1 MIEIIKLIL
10 GELIKK
16 IINKPHK
23 RVPLLIEKISEF
35 ISNINKMQS
44 IIDFYTLKKIINVDK
59 NLSIF
64 DEQVKE
70 FNYFENL
77 YLEIKN
83 LDVNNKIKNVDE
95 FWKQLKKVINYIAS
109 RAKKSID
116 YQNAKNC
123 SDKQIYM
130 KQFLE
135 KFDSNR
141 YYFKCKN
148 NKCIVEM
155 NIIKQE
161 LKSKNINLKHLS
173 KMFEQYKKSL
183 EKQLK

>member
-1 MIEIIKLIL
+1 MQNPQFIK
-10 GELIKK
+10 
-16 IINKPHK
+16 
-23 RVPLLIEKISEF
+23 KISEF
-35 ISNINKMQS
+35 ISNVNKMQS
-44 IIDFYTLKKIINVDK
+44 IIDFYTSKKIINVDK
-59 NLSIF
+59 NLLIF

-70 FNYFENL
+70 FNYFKNL

-83 LDVNNKIKNVDE
+83 LDVNDKIKNIDE
-95 FWKQLKKVINYIAS
+95 FWKQLKKVMKYIAS
-109 RAKKSID
+109 RAKESMD

-135 KFDSNR
+135 KFDPNR

-155 NIIKQE
+155 NIIKEE
-161 LKSKNINLKHLS
+161 LESKNIKLEQLS
-173 KMFEQYKKSL
+173 EMFEQYKKSL

>member
-1 MIEIIKLIL
+1 MKNSQFI
-10 GELIKK
+10 G
-16 IINKPHK
+16 
-23 RVPLLIEKISEF
+23 KISEF
-35 ISNINKMQS
+35 ISNVNKMQS
-44 IIDFYTLKKIINVDK
+44 IIDFYTSKKIINVDK

-64 DEQVKE
+64 DEKVKE

-95 FWKQLKKVINYIAS
+95 FWKQLKKVMKYIAS
-109 RAKKSID
+109 RAKESMD

-135 KFDSNR
+135 KFDPNR
-141 YYFKCKN
+141 YYFKCEN

-155 NIIKQE
+155 NVIKQE
-161 LKSKNINLKHLS
+161 LESKNINLEQLS
-173 KMFEQYKKSL
+173 EMFEQYQTSL
-183 EKQLK
+183 KNQLQGE